1 MSATLQSP
9 SFSAAVAEGYY
20 WLAIIGFLSSVVSVY
35 FYLRIV
41 VMMYMSERD
50 ARPVPPPVRGLAM
63 AGLVASVLAVLYLGV
78 LPAQVIAWAEQSI
91 STIF

>member
-1 MSATLQSP
+1 M
-9 SFSAAVAEGYY
+9 
-20 WLAIIGFLSSVVSVY
+20 LSSVVSVY

-63 AGLVASVLAVLYLGV
+63 AGLVLSVLAVLYLGV
-78 LPAQVIAWAEQSI
+78 LPAQVIHWAEQSI
-91 STIF
+91 ATIF